1 MRRKK
6 AGIGSD
12 PMCKSRRKVSG
23 KVRVFGW
30 LDRHRG
36 ILEFLEEAI
45 ENAHEMSQARTGR
58 GHDNASRL
66 EWTKAM
72 MRLIEVYDAQ
82 LHSVKRHIWGATG
95 EPGEARNGL
104 IEFERMF
111 QGCVLDPWTPE
122 DLKLECEDCG
132 ASREDVSNHEFELEN
147 YETEE
152 HDLCPRCYA
161 KRKEKSSKSTPE
173 TDDEAEEPES
183 C

>member
-1 MRRKK
+1 VRRKK

-23 KVRVFGW
+23 KVQVFGW
-30 LDRHRG
+30 LDRHRR

-45 ENAHEMSQARTGR
+45 ENAREMSQARTGR

-95 EPGEARNGL
+95 EPGEVTNGAV
-104 IEFERMF
+104 EFERDF
-111 QGCVLDPWTPE
+111 QRLVLDPWTQE

-132 ASREDVSNHEFELEN
+132 TLSEDVSNYEFELEN
-147 YETEE
+147 FETER
-152 HDLCPRCYA
+152 HDLCPRCYSRRRQESA
-161 KRKEKSSKSTPE
+161 SSRESN
-173 TDDEAEEPES
+173 DEAEELDS
-183 C
+183 S